1 MNTSCISRSRTSITR
16 APRPRAHR
24 RMASVNASNKT
35 ALNEFY
41 RVAYRK
47 GIVQQTSSRPIWTHG
62 SKNAMWRGHIR
73 DVGASVRP
81 PMQIFL
87 DAMPTT
93 KEKMIAA

>member
-16 APRPRAHR
+16 TKSPQTNGICERFQQDRPH
-24 RMASVNASNKT
+24 
-35 ALNEFY
+35 EFY

-62 SKNAMWRGHIR
+62 SKNTMWRGHIR